1 MSKSTPPLRRFTT
14 NLVGAVRDP
23 EIKGF
28 AIFILLLLL
37 AGTVY
42 FALAEGWTFLDS
54 FYHSAMLI
62 TTVGNSELVPVN
74 PWSKLV
80 SVAYVF
86 IGLGSVLG
94 FVALFAGHIHR
105 RSRK

>member
-1 MSKSTPPLRRFTT
+1 MSKPISPLRRFST
-14 NLVGAVRDP
+14 NLASATRDP
-23 EIKGF
+23 EIRGF
-28 AIFILLLLL
+28 ATFILLLLL

-62 TTVGNSELVPVN
+62 TTVGNSELIPVN
-74 PWSKLV
+74 PWSKLI

-105 RSRK
+105 RTGK